1 MPRFIAFLRAINVG
15 GRTVKM
21 DRLRALFADAGF
33 RNVETFI
40 ASGNVIFDSPRKTTA
55 GIERKIEGVL
65 REGLGYEV
73 ASFIRSPGELQA
85 IVLHGRLSGE
95 TTAGTSVYV
104 AFTRAT
110 PSAEAQSKLAALRS
124 EIDDFIVEGREIY
137 WISNTTMSQSTFS
150 GALLERIIGMPA
162 TLRNITTVRK
172 LADKYAVGVSL

>member
-40 ASGNVIFDSPRKTTA
+40 ASGNVIFDSPAKTTA
-55 GIERKIEGVL
+55 ALEGKIEGTL

-73 ASFIRSPGELQA
+73 ASFIRAPGELQA
-85 IVLHGRLSGE
+85 IVRHGRLSME
-95 TTAGTSVYV
+95 PTTGITEYV
-104 AFTRAT
+104 AFTRAP
-110 PSAEAQSKLAALRS
+110 PSAEAQAKLAAVRS

-137 WISNTTMSQSTFS
+137 WISRSTMSQSTFS
-150 GALLERIIGMPA
+150 GALLERVIGMPA